1 METVDGV
8 EFAARHADGAPVE
21 RLADIIRHR
30 ATLTP
35 DAIALASP
43 DVVVTF
49 VELDRASSQVANGLL
64 ASDCR
69 PGDRVVYL
77 GGNSP
82 QFLQVAFGAMKAGA
96 VFTPLNTR
104 LSVSEISEILA
115 DAEPR
120 VVVIDEAS
128 AGLTDAVR
136 VAVGPVAL
144 VLSGVG
150 GPRDEFADWRDLSSA
165 ADPRRDLQAED
176 TVLIMFSSGTT
187 GRPKGVMLSSR
198 NLACGLYLMNQLVEM
213 DERSVCSAPVPFF
226 HVSGL
231 GLALVSILNGARLLL
246 ERPGSVEELLAYLVQ
261 EQVSHANVVPTVLQ
275 ALVDLPAAAD
285 ADFSAFSFVL
295 YGAAPMPVPLLERAT
310 ELIGCKF
317 LQSYGLT
324 ESTGGFTLLSPED
337 HVAGTDRPELLRSV
351 GRIVPGSRVRV
362 VDPKTLDDVPV
373 GAHGEVLVSGPRV
386 MNGYWRQ
393 PAETRAAIL
402 DGGWLRTGD
411 GGSFDAEGYLYLH
424 DRIKDMIV
432 SGGENIYPAEVERA
446 LSAHPGV
453 AECAVLSVASQRWGE
468 SPWAYVVRRDESSLT
483 ESSLTEPELIAW
495 VRDRL
500 AHYKCP
506 VGVTFVDQLPRTATG
521 KLQRARLRNG
531 FAAAE

>member
-1 METVDGV
+1 MGTVDDV
-8 EFAARHADGAPVE
+8 EFAARHGDGEPVQ
-21 RLADIIRHR
+21 RLGDIIRRR
-30 ATLTP
+30 AAVTP
-35 DAIALASP
+35 DAVALASP
-43 DVVVTF
+43 DAVVTF
-49 VELDRASSQVANGLL
+49 AELDRSSNRVANALL
-64 ASDCR
+64 ASECR

-82 QFLQVAFGAMKAGA
+82 EFLQVAFGAMKAGA

-104 LSVSEISEILA
+104 LSLPEISEIVA

-120 VVVIDEAS
+120 VVVIDEAA
-128 AGLTDAVR
+128 AGLDDAVR
-136 VAVGPVAL
+136 AAVGRSTT
-144 VLSGVG
+144 VLARTGGSVG
-150 GPRDEFADWRDLSSA
+150 AFADWRDRSSDL
-165 ADPRRDLQAED
+165 DPHQDLGPED

-198 NLACGLYLMNQLVEM
+198 NLACGLYLMNQLVGM
-213 DERSVCSAPVPFF
+213 DEQSVCSAPVPFF

-246 ERPGSVEELLAYLVQ
+246 ERPGSAEGLLAYLV
-261 EQVSHANVVPTVLQ
+261 ENRVSHANVVPTVLQ
-275 ALVDLPAAAD
+275 AIVDLPAAVD
-285 ADFSAFSFVL
+285 ADFSAFDLVL

-337 HVAGTDRPELLRSV
+337 HVAGTDRPGLLRSV
-351 GRIVPGSRVRV
+351 GRIVPGTRVRV

-393 PAETRAAIL
+393 PSETREAIL

-411 GGSFDAEGYLYLH
+411 GGSFDADGYLYLH

-453 AECAVLSVASQRWGE
+453 AECAVLSVPSERWGE
-468 SPWAYVVRRDESSLT
+468 SPWAYVVRREDSSLT
-483 ESSLTEPELIAW
+483 DPELIAW

-506 VGVTFVDQLPRTATG
+506 VGVTFVDELPRTATG
-521 KLQRARLRNG
+521 KLQRARLRKG

>member
-1 METVDGV
+1 MGTVEGV
-8 EFAARHADGAPVE
+8 EFAARHADGEPVE
-21 RLADIIRHR
+21 RLGDIIRRR
-30 ATLTP
+30 AALTP
-35 DAIALASP
+35 DAVALAGP
-43 DVVVTF
+43 DAVVTF
-49 VELDRASSQVANGLL
+49 AELDRCSNRVANGLL
-64 ASDCR
+64 TSGCR

-77 GGNSP
+77 GANSP
-82 QFLQVAFGAMKAGA
+82 EFLQVAFGAMKSGA

-104 LSVSEISEILA
+104 LSVNEISEIVA

-128 AGLTDAVR
+128 AGLGAAVR
-136 VAVGPVAL
+136 AAVGPAATI
-144 VLSGVG
+144 LSRAG
-150 GPRDEFADWRDLSSA
+150 GPVDGFVAWRESSGDTDPHRDAR
-165 ADPRRDLQAED
+165 PED

-213 DERSVCSAPVPFF
+213 DERSVCSAPVPYF

-246 ERPGSVEELLAYLVQ
+246 ERPGSVEGLLAYLV
-261 EQVSHANVVPTVLQ
+261 ENRVSHANVVPTILQ
-275 ALVDLPAAAD
+275 ALLDLPAAAD
-285 ADFSAFSFVL
+285 ADFSAFSYVL

-310 ELIGCKF
+310 ARIGCKF

-324 ESTGGFTLLSPED
+324 ESTGGFTLLSPVD
-337 HVAGTDRPELLRSV
+337 HVAGSDRPELLRSV
-351 GRIVPGSRVRV
+351 GRIVPGTQVRI
-362 VDPKTLDDVPV
+362 VDPTTLQDVPV
-373 GAHGEVLVSGPRV
+373 GAHGEVLVAGPRV

-393 PAETRAAIL
+393 PEETREAIL

-411 GGSFDAEGYLYLH
+411 GGSFDAQGYLYLH

-432 SGGENIYPAEVERA
+432 SGGENVYPAEVERA

-453 AECAVLSVASQRWGE
+453 AECAVLAVPSPRWGE
-468 SPWAYVVRRDESSLT
+468 SPWAYVVGRDETSLT
-483 ESSLTEPELIAW
+483 DQELIAW
-495 VRDRL
+495 ARDRL

-506 VGVTFVDQLPRTATG
+506 VGITFVTQLPRTATG
-521 KLQRARLRNG
+521 KLQRARLRSG
-531 FAAAE
+531 PPAAE